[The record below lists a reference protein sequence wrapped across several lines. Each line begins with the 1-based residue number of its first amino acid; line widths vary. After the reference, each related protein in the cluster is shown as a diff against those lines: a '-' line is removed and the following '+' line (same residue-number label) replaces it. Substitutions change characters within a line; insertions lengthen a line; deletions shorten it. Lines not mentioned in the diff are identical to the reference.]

1 MCQTKIPKFYQKD
14 MIMETFDAYFEN
26 INFDIKTLKD
36 YKKIYVLVS
45 GGFDS
50 TLLAEWISY
59 HYPQKTYFVNCF
71 SPYERS
77 DVLDYYSKK
86 ENFILIKSG
95 TYIELPN
102 GERVSVKPEKEDTLN
117 YGTILKESFLRL
129 PEAFERKKLKI
140 YDKKIFKCC
149 YHIKHKHFYKAKF
162 MKDEGSVVISG
173 IKRGDGSQR
182 RIWLLQ
188 MSRGTNKRNQANGN
202 PTFFHRH
209 NTGFLYCYPFR
220 DHTTRELGEEI
231 KEILWDKFPTLEHS
245 GCQICPVLVLFNL
258 KREGERYE
266 KSMDYAK
273 KLGILEELS
282 DGSYNIKRLYL
293 EEEEGD

>member
-1 MCQTKIPKFYQKD
+1 MCQSKIAKFYQKD
-14 MIMETFDAYFEN
+14 MIMDIFDAYFKN

-71 SPYERS
+71 NPYEKS
-77 DVLDYYSKK
+77 DVLDFYSGK
-86 ENFILIKSG
+86 ENFISIRPKK
-95 TYIELPN
+95 N
-102 GERVSVKPEKEDTLN
+102 DKLN
-117 YGTILKESFLRL
+117 YGIILKESFLRL
-129 PEAFERKKLKI
+129 PEAFERKKLKN
-140 YDKKIFKCC
+140 YSKKIFKCC
-149 YHIKHKHFYKAKF
+149 YHFKHKHFYQAKF
-162 MKDEGSVVISG
+162 MKDEGSVIISG
-173 IKRGDGSQR
+173 IKRGDGSNR
-182 RIWLLQ
+182 RIWTLQ

-245 GCQICPVLVLFNL
+245 GCQICPVLVLYNL
-258 KREGERYE
+258 KREGKRYE
-266 KSMDYAK
+266 KSMNYAK
-273 KLGILEELS
+273 KLKVI
-282 DGSYNIKRLYL
+282 
-293 EEEEGD
+293 EGD